1 MSFIELIKSN
11 SKLKKWVYWMMV
23 PTNSPGCRLWVRLF
37 INPFVHKVSRKSV
50 IRGNARLDLA
60 PWKMFFLGKNAVIED
75 FSCVNN
81 MVGDVYIE
89 DNVHVGL
96 SNTIIGPVSIGANTI
111 MAQNIVLS
119 GLNHGY
125 TDPDIPIKNQKE
137 TTSPIIVQEDCWIG
151 ANAVIVAG
159 VTIGKHAIV
168 AAGSVVTKNVPPYS
182 IVGGNPAK
190 ILKQYNSETKNW
202 EKPS

>member
-1 MSFIELIKSN
+1 
-11 SKLKKWVYWMMV
+11 
-23 PTNSPGCRLWVRLF
+23 
-37 INPFVHKVSRKSV
+37 
-50 IRGNARLDLA
+50 
-60 PWKMFFLGKNAVIED
+60 
-75 FSCVNN
+75 

-89 DNVHVGL
+89 ENVHVGL
-96 SNTIIGPVSIGANTI
+96 SNTIIGPVTIGANTI

-125 TDPDIPIKNQKE
+125 ADPDIPIKNQKE
-137 TTSPIIVQEDCWIG
+137 TTSPIVVQEDCWIG
-151 ANAVIVAG
+151 ANAVVVAG
-159 VTIGKHAIV
+159 VTIGKHSIV